1 MLFDQIASNKG
12 EPGFSLLLFSYSWL
26 SSSGRWLPLVRLLT
40 WGRHTN
46 FDYWWNL
53 CL

>member
-12 EPGFSLLLFSYSWL
+12 EPGFSLLLFHL
-26 SSSGRWLPLVRLLT
+26 LALINKPLVRLLHL
-40 WGRHTN
+40 GRHTS
-46 FDYWWNL
+46 FDYWWDL